1 MPGSPFLF
9 APVWTMADSRK
20 IKLTLA
26 YDGTRYHG
34 WQLQRNGLTIQEV
47 LEDKLRVMTRE
58 PVRVFGSGRT
68 DAGVHALGQVC
79 HFETRSRLEPEE
91 LQRGLNSL
99 LPDDVHVV
107 RAEAVHPGFHA
118 RYDARSK
125 VYEYR
130 ILNRPEP
137 DVFLHR
143 YTWHISRPLRREAM
157 SQGLACLR
165 GEHDFS
171 SFRSAGSG
179 NRNPVRRMLHVELR
193 EAESGLIHVDETALG
208 FTKLDVQHAPDG
220 VPVAAARRPEG
231 GEVVLAPEAGQTL
244 THGFPTQGAGDVPGV
259 TMEKDVRL
267 RPVQDPVLVHLAP
280 GVVAGVEPGMHRLG
294 PHHVDV
300 VGQQAVEASLQL
312 LGLEA

>member
-107 RAEAVHPGFHA
+107 RAEAVHPGYHA

-193 EAESGLIHVDETALG
+193 EAESGLIHVVFEANG
-208 FTKLDVQHAPDG
+208 FLRHMVRNLTGTVVDVGTGKISPAEFEGILESGD
-220 VPVAAARRPEG
+220 RR
-231 GEVVLAPEAGQTL
+231 
-244 THGFPTQGAGDVPGV
+244 
-259 TMEKDVRL
+259 R
-267 RPVQDPVLVHLAP
+267 
-280 GVVAGVEPGMHRLG
+280 AGVKAPARGLFLMEVRYGCG
-294 PHHVDV
+294 ETKGTANDV
-300 VGQQAVEASLQL
+300 
-312 LGLEA
+312 